1 MTDTIIEKKQSFG
14 LLRQTFLA
22 AGILILVSV
31 LLSILISFWWLIIAG
46 LIGTGLITAA
56 VFGQCTL
63 TRLISRLP
71 FNPDHSGN
79 IKKGSDLL
87 DF

>member
-1 MTDTIIEKKQSFG
+1 MEAPAENRSPSLG

-22 AGILILVSV
+22 AAILASGSVILGAFVTP
-31 LLSILISFWWLIIAG
+31 WRLIIAG
-46 LIGTGLITAA
+46 FTGTVFITAA

-63 TRLISRLP
+63 TRLIAKLP
-71 FNPDHSGN
+71 FNPSHSGS

-87 DF
+87 DL